1 MNIAHILHGT
11 WGMCASFE
19 FRWELMINAKALKI
33 GLPEDVEKILNTL
46 KEANFEGYVVG
57 GCVRDSIMKRNPKDW
72 DITTNAKPEEVKK
85 LFPRTVDT
93 GLKHG
98 TVTVMMGKVGYEV
111 TTYRIDGDYKDGRHP
126 ESVTFAEDVV
136 EDLKRRD
143 FTINAMAYNTKDGL
157 RDEFGG
163 ISDIRKGMIRCV
175 GTPTERFGEDALRMM
190 RAIRFAAQLGFSIHR
205 ETMAAIVSHAKD
217 IEKVSKERIQME
229 LTKTL
234 LSDRPESVDLFVQ
247 TGLAKYILPELD
259 EVLTSAKRVLILR
272 MLKNAE
278 ATASVRYAV
287 LFFDLE
293 EERARKALRS
303 LKLDNETINQACKL
317 IRHQDE
323 QIRLNEVDVREAMY
337 ELGSDFIPTLINF
350 KKNVAKSRQEI
361 LYIPTGKSLIQLD
374 MMEKMYRQ
382 IIARGDCV
390 TLKDL
395 KVNGKDLIELGMK
408 PGSELG
414 EMLILLLH
422 TVLENPLNNEKETL
436 LALVEG
442 KLKEE
447 DDE

>member
-1 MNIAHILHGT
+1 M
-11 WGMCASFE
+11 
-19 FRWELMINAKALKI
+19 KI

-72 DITTNAKPEEVKK
+72 DITTNAKPEEVKE
-85 LFPRTVDT
+85 LFSRTVDT

-190 RAIRFAAQLGFSIHR
+190 RAIRFAAQLGFTIHR
-205 ETMAAIVSHAKD
+205 DTMAAIVSLAKN

-374 MMEKMYRQ
+374 MMDKMYRQ

-395 KVNGKDLIELGMK
+395 KVNGKDLMELGMQ